1 LAVIKTKIKV
11 RTETSPC
18 FNPPRYNWEKIWKK
32 KKTLSEEFRGFG
44 EEVESEIFREEKVRY

>member
-1 LAVIKTKIKV
+1 LKHPHVSTLPVIIG
-11 RTETSPC
+11 EI
-18 FNPPRYNWEKIWKK
+18 FG

>member
-1 LAVIKTKIKV
+1 LKHPHVSTLPVIIVKKFGKK
-11 RTETSPC
+11 R
-18 FNPPRYNWEKIWKK
+18 KK